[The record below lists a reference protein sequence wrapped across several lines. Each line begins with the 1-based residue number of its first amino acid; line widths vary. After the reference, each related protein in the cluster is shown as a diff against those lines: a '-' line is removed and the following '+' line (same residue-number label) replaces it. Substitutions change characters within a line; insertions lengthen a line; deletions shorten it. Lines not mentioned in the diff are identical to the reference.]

1 MSAISLE
8 RNRYFFGK
16 MMDVAQFEKEQ
27 TYFRN
32 QLALLNRLVIG
43 TGVVCGLDVAAD
55 AAVKGNV
62 TVSAGVAIDGAGRFV
77 ILAAPLS
84 INPAQLTDS
93 QGKPQGSPTTSGA
106 NLISLCYAESCADP
120 VATFSLDCDTPGACA
135 ASTTVE
141 GCQIIVQTAP
151 AAAAAP
157 LACPIKGFAKMTA
170 AELQK
175 DLAQLVSGVCSD
187 PSTACVPLARVEIPS
202 GSIDSVSDR
211 PLVYGNNLLMQMALC
226 LKAAI

>member
-1 MSAISLE
+1 MSAPSLE

-55 AAVKGNV
+55 TKGNV

-77 ILAAPLS
+77 ILPAPIS
-84 INPAQLTDS
+84 VNPAQLTDN
-93 QGKPQGSPTTSGA
+93 QGKPQGSPVTSGTS
-106 NLISLCYAESCADP
+106 LISLCYAESCADP
-120 VATFSLDCDTPGACA
+120 VATFSADCDTPGACA

-141 GCQIIVQTAP
+141 GFYIIVQAAP
-151 AAAAAP
+151 KTSPAP
-157 LACPIKGFAKMTA
+157 LACPIAGFAKMSA
-170 AELQK
+170 ADLQK
-175 DLAQLVSGVCSD
+175 NLAQLVSGVCAD
-187 PSTACVPLARVEIPS
+187 PSTACVPLARIEIP
-202 GSIDSVSDR
+202 GGAIDAVSDR